1 MKRLFL
7 LPLLQLSL
15 LTAQEKADLPE
26 ATQDRM
32 AEVSASDSFRSS
44 LRKATEVTPYEA
56 LPDPAHHPKLFKK
69 EIEDLRTKMAMT
81 PVRVADQLVYP
92 FSEPYRVERE
102 YDTWIEALTDPAGI
116 HQLESEKKLPHFHA
130 ENLISWESGKSEF
143 QALIS
148 FRLKQI
154 VFARDGER
162 LRYRLEPKTY
172 QALVDHFRHTRRFR
186 PDAREEARRFLDALE
201 SSSKVSAY
209 EGTPRPNLGD
219 PTNSKKT
226 RGTFVLDG
234 YEFYK
239 TGTPER
245 DTKKLKSILAAKDS
259 IIEWRGIKAC
269 GGFHPDLCLI
279 WGPEDNRSR
288 ILICLTCHEVM
299 IEDTDSSLL
308 FDIGN
313 EAYEELKA
321 EVEQFRAVAN

>member
-1 MKRLFL
+1 MKWLYL

-15 LTAQEKADLPE
+15 LTAQEKPDIPE
-26 ATQDRM
+26 ATQDRV
-32 AEVSASDSFRSS
+32 AEVSASDSFRES

-56 LPDPAHHPKLFKK
+56 LPDATRHPQLFEK
-69 EIEDLRTKMAMT
+69 ELKDLRTNMALNPT
-81 PVRVADQLVYP
+81 RVAGQLVYP

-116 HQLESEKKLPHFHA
+116 HQLESEKKLPDFHA
-130 ENLISWESGKSEF
+130 ENLISWKSGKSKF
-143 QALIS
+143 HALIS

-162 LRYRLEPKTY
+162 LRYQLKPKTY

-186 PDAREEARRFLDALE
+186 PDAQEEARRFLDALE

-219 PTNSKKT
+219 PTNAKKT

-234 YEFYK
+234 YEFFK
-239 TGTPER
+239 AGTPER

-269 GGFHPDLCLI
+269 GGFHPDLCI
-279 WGPEDNRSR
+279 TWGPEYNKSR
-288 ILICLTCHEVM
+288 ILICLTCHEVK
-299 IEDTDSSLL
+299 IEDAASSLL
-308 FDIGN
+308 FDIGGHV
-313 EAYEELKA
+313 YEELKA
-321 EVEQFRAVAN
+321 EVEQFRAVAK

>member
-1 MKRLFL
+1 MKWLLL
-7 LPLLQLSL
+7 LPLLQLTL
-15 LTAQEKADLPE
+15 LTAQEKPDIPE
-26 ATQDRM
+26 ATQDRV
-32 AEVSASDSFRSS
+32 ADVGASDFFRES
-44 LRKATEVTPYEA
+44 LRKATEVIPYEA
-56 LPDPAHHPKLFKK
+56 LPDATRHPELFEK
-69 EIEDLRTKMAMT
+69 ELGDLRTKMAMS
-81 PVRVADQLVYP
+81 PARVAGQLVYP
-92 FSEPYRVERE
+92 FSEPDLIDRQF
-102 YDTWIEALTDPAGI
+102 DTWIKALIEPAGI
-116 HQLESEKKLPHFHA
+116 IPLESEKKLPHFHA
-130 ENLISWESGKSEF
+130 ENLISWKSGKSKF
-143 QALIS
+143 HALIS

-162 LRYRLEPKTY
+162 LRYQLNPKTY

-186 PDAREEARRFLDALE
+186 PDALVEARRFLDALE

-209 EGTPRPNLGD
+209 EGTSRPNLGD
-219 PTNSKKT
+219 PTNAKKT

-299 IEDTDSSLL
+299 IEDADSSLL

-313 EAYEELKA
+313 DAYEELKA
-321 EVEQFRAVAN
+321 EVELFRAGAE